1 MPNMT
6 SYDRG
11 DVVLA
16 TLPFSDLTGIK
27 QRPAVVVSAPHPS
40 VDLLL
45 LPLTSQLDPLQPGE
59 FALADWKAAGL
70 LFPSAVKRGLFTLD
84 RTRINRRF
92 GRVTAAD
99 QERLDGALRLWLGGH
114 VVGSP
119 IRRLRSSGHT
129 LALALSGYIESDNIP
144 SRSPANPVC
153 CIRVFFGCGV
163 DGIS

>member
-45 LPLTSQLDPLQPGE
+45 LPLTSQLEHLQPGE
-59 FALADWKAAGL
+59 FALADWKTAGL

-84 RTRINRRF
+84 KACINRHF
-92 GRVTAAD
+92 GRLAAPD
-99 QERLDGALRLWLGGH
+99 QEGLNRALRLWLG
-114 VVGSP
+114 
-119 IRRLRSSGHT
+119 L
-129 LALALSGYIESDNIP
+129 
-144 SRSPANPVC
+144 
-153 CIRVFFGCGV
+153 
-163 DGIS
+163 

>member
-27 QRPAVVVSAPHPS
+27 QRPAVVVNAPHPS

-45 LPLTSQLDPLQPGE
+45 LPLTSQLEHLQLGE
-59 FALADWKAAGL
+59 FVLADWKAAGL

-84 RTRINRRF
+84 KARINRQF
-92 GRVTAAD
+92 GRLAAVD
-99 QERLDGALRLWLGGH
+99 RERLDEALRLWLG
-114 VVGSP
+114 
-119 IRRLRSSGHT
+119 L
-129 LALALSGYIESDNIP
+129 
-144 SRSPANPVC
+144 
-153 CIRVFFGCGV
+153 
-163 DGIS
+163 

>member
-16 TLPFSDLTGIK
+16 SLPFSDLTGIK

-45 LPLTSQLDPLQPGE
+45 LPLTSQLEHLQLGE

-70 LFPSAVKRGLFTLD
+70 LFPSVVKRGLFTLD
-84 RTRINRRF
+84 RARINRRF
-92 GRVTAAD
+92 GHLTAAD
-99 QERLDGALRLWLGGH
+99 QERLDGALRLWLG
-114 VVGSP
+114 
-119 IRRLRSSGHT
+119 L
-129 LALALSGYIESDNIP
+129 
-144 SRSPANPVC
+144 
-153 CIRVFFGCGV
+153 
-163 DGIS
+163 

>member
-45 LPLTSQLDPLQPGE
+45 LPLTSQLEHLQLG
-59 FALADWKAAGL
+59 
-70 LFPSAVKRGLFTLD
+70 RGLWDQLNADVAMCLVSESPPHQRVHKFQHGSHPCEA
-84 RTRINRRF
+84 RTR
-92 GRVTAAD
+92 GYL
-99 QERLDGALRLWLGGH
+99 LDTPLGFPLWPSVSSFRQCALRDNE
-114 VVGSP
+114 
-119 IRRLRSSGHT
+119 IR
-129 LALALSGYIESDNIP
+129 
-144 SRSPANPVC
+144 
-153 CIRVFFGCGV
+153 
-163 DGIS
+163 

>member
-27 QRPAVVVSAPHPS
+27 QRPAIVVSAPHPS

-45 LPLTSQLDPLQPGE
+45 LPLTSQLEHLQLGE

-84 RTRINRRF
+84 KGRINRRF
-92 GRVTAAD
+92 GHLTAAD
-99 QERLDGALRLWLGGH
+99 RERLDGALRFWLG
-114 VVGSP
+114 
-119 IRRLRSSGHT
+119 L
-129 LALALSGYIESDNIP
+129 
-144 SRSPANPVC
+144 
-153 CIRVFFGCGV
+153 
-163 DGIS
+163 

>member
-16 TLPFSDLTGIK
+16 ALPFSDLTGIK

-45 LPLTSQLDPLQPGE
+45 LPLTSQLEHLPLGE

-70 LFPSAVKRGLFTLD
+70 LFPSTVKRGLFTLD
-84 RTRINRRF
+84 TARVNRRF
-92 GRVTAAD
+92 GRLGTAD
-99 QERLDGALRLWLGGH
+99 QEGFDRALRLWLG
-114 VVGSP
+114 
-119 IRRLRSSGHT
+119 L
-129 LALALSGYIESDNIP
+129 
-144 SRSPANPVC
+144 
-153 CIRVFFGCGV
+153 
-163 DGIS
+163 

>member
-45 LPLTSQLDPLQPGE
+45 LPLTSQLDHLQSGE

-84 RTRINRRF
+84 KTRINRRF
-92 GRVTAAD
+92 GHVTAAD
-99 QERLDGALRLWLGGH
+99 RERLDGALRLRLG
-114 VVGSP
+114 
-119 IRRLRSSGHT
+119 L
-129 LALALSGYIESDNIP
+129 
-144 SRSPANPVC
+144 
-153 CIRVFFGCGV
+153 
-163 DGIS
+163 